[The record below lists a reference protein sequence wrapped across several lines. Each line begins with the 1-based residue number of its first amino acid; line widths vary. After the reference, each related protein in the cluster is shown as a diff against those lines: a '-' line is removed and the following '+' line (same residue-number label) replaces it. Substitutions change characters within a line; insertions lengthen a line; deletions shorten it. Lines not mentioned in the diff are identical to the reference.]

1 MKIKIMGTAAYER
14 VPAMFCTCAACEYAR
29 KNKGKAVRTQ
39 AQTLINED
47 LLIDF
52 GQDNYIHYL
61 NGDYDYTKLRA
72 LIVTHAHTDHFAP
85 NELLMT
91 AGVFGHNEM
100 ENITVVGAAG
110 VQAKYDTL
118 AGERKTDLAPKADF
132 APIAYY
138 ETKTVAGYTVTA
150 LPACHGTEQ
159 PTLYIISDG
168 KKTVLYNND
177 TGSVKEEVYDFI
189 KKGGYR
195 FDLVIA
201 DCTYGLLG
209 YSSDGHM
216 SIEDNVAHKERLT
229 EMGALDEKSIY
240 VITHYSHNALL
251 FKDGSPASPEDLEKI
266 AAEHGM
272 ISAYDGIEFEI

>member
-14 VPAMFCTCAACEYAR
+14 VPAMFCTCAACDLAR
-29 KNKGKAVRTQ
+29 KMRGKAVRTQ

-47 LLIDF
+47 LLVDF

-61 NGDYDYTKLRA
+61 NGDYDYTKLRG
-72 LIVTHAHTDHFAP
+72 LIVTHAHSDHFMT

-91 AGVFGHNEM
+91 SGAYGHNEM
-100 ENITVVGAAG
+100 ENITVVGAKG
-110 VQAKYDTL
+110 VKAKFDAL
-118 AGERKTDLAPKADF
+118 EGECKVDF

-150 LPACHGTEQ
+150 LPACHGTDE
-159 PTLYIISDG
+159 PTIYIISDG

-189 KKGGYR
+189 QKGGYH

-216 SIEDNVAHKERLT
+216 SIEDNEAHKERLT
-229 EMGALDEKSIY
+229 AMGALDEKSIY

-251 FKDGSPASPEDLEKI
+251 FKDGTPASPEDLEKI

>member
-29 KNKGKAVRTQ
+29 KNRGAVRTQ

-47 LLIDF
+47 LLVDF

-61 NGDYDYTKLRA
+61 GGDYDYTKLRA
-72 LIVTHAHTDHFAP
+72 LIVTHAHEDHFTP

-91 AGVFGHNEM
+91 GGAFGHNEM
-100 ENITVVGAAG
+100 ENVSVLGSKG
-110 VQAKYDTL
+110 VQDKYNTL
-118 AGERKTDLAPKADF
+118 AGERKADF
-132 APIAYY
+132 KAIAPY
-138 ETKTVAGYTVTA
+138 ETKTVGKYTVTA
-150 LPACHGTEQ
+150 LPACHGTEI
-159 PTLYIISDG
+159 PLIYIITDG
-168 KKTVLYNND
+168 EKTVLYNND
-177 TGSVKEEVYDFI
+177 TGLVKDEVYDFI
-189 KKGGYR
+189 KKGGYH

-216 SIEDNVAHKERLT
+216 SIEDNEAHKARLC

-240 VITHYSHNALL
+240 VITHYSHNALMH
-251 FKDGSPASPEDLEKI
+251 KDGTPATLSDLEKI
-266 AAEHGM
+266 ASERGM